1 MRFNKELE
9 HIATYQAGKPI
20 EEVVRKFGLKQD
32 NIIKL
37 ASNENPFR
45 ASPKVVEAIKSNA
58 HNANLYPDDS
68 MLALKEGLAKRF
80 AIGVEN
86 LIIGSGSD
94 QVVEMCVRAKENL
107 SSNPQENL
115 KENLQENLR
124 ENLQENLKNNLQ
136 KNPQTNTQNA
146 TNPQNSSTQKP
157 AVLMAGITFAMYEI
171 YSKIAGFRI
180 LRTSSDTHNLA
191 QFTQMLE
198 SKPEIIF
205 LCVPNNPLGEC
216 LDAKE
221 VYEFLDIVAKKSP
234 QSLVLIDGAYQEFA
248 RYKDKAKEISP
259 LEIVERFSNAIYLGT
274 FSKAYGLG
282 GMRIG
287 YGIANQNL
295 ISILHKV
302 RPPFNITTLSLVAAS
317 EALKDDD
324 FMQESVRQ
332 NFIQMQRYE
341 DFAKSKGID
350 FIPSFTNFITLILGD
365 NLDSSKICDWLLSQ
379 GIIIRNLASYKMNAC
394 RITIGLDSQNT
405 RVLECLDKA
414 LSQNLALQA

>member
-32 NIIKL
+32 SIIKL

-45 ASPKVVEAIKSNA
+45 ASPRVLEAIKSNA

-68 MLALKEGLAKRF
+68 MLALKEALAKKF

-94 QVVEMCVRAKENL
+94 QVIEMCVRVKENL
-107 SSNPQENL
+107 NNNSQ
-115 KENLQENLR
+115 ENLQEKP
-124 ENLQENLKNNLQ
+124 QENPK
-136 KNPQTNTQNA
+136 TNTQKA
-146 TNPQNSSTQKP
+146 TNPQSDLSQKP

-180 LRTSSDTHNLA
+180 LRTSSNTHNLA
-191 QFTQMLE
+191 QFIQMLE

-216 LDAKE
+216 LDSKE
-221 VYEFLDIVAKKSP
+221 VYEFLEIVAKKSP

-259 LEIVERFSNAIYLGT
+259 LEIVKRFSNAIYLGT

-324 FMQESVRQ
+324 FMQEGVRQ

-341 DFAKSKGID
+341 DFAISKGIEY
-350 FIPSFTNFITLILGD
+350 IPSFTNFITLILRDG
-365 NLDSSKICDWLLSQ
+365 LDSSKICDWLLSQ